1 MPAKERFNKVRFFFR
16 ERGQPFFEQIA
27 DGNSLINAI
36 ISSIYILDYATIYMA
51 VSRYLDPSPTPAVDI
66 QENLFNL

>member
-1 MPAKERFNKVRFFFR
+1 MPGKERFNKVRFFFR

-51 VSRYLDPSPTPAVDI
+51 VSRNLDPSPTPGVDS
-66 QENLFNL
+66 QENLVNL

>member
-1 MPAKERFNKVRFFFR
+1 MSVPPFGASYT
-16 ERGQPFFEQIA
+16 QPLFELIA

-51 VSRYLDPSPTPAVDI
+51 VSRYLDPSPILAVDI

>member
-1 MPAKERFNKVRFFFR
+1 MPGKERFNMMRFFFR

-36 ISSIYILDYATIYMA
+36 ISSIYILDDATIYMA
-51 VSRYLDPSPTPAVDI
+51 VLRNLDPSPTPSVHI
-66 QENLFNL
+66 QENLVNL